1 MLLENIPGTR
11 MTSDLYQKWK
21 GSAEEPVQ
29 IHSKGSL
36 LSKVCY
42 PISSTDA
49 EPEIF
54 GDPVD
59 TLKKSPIY
67 PYGLS
72 DPIVERL
79 HEAGID
85 TVRDLYEADEA
96 RLDEIPTSGNSEFD
110 TDKNTWWHRPYG
122 FRAHG
127 VPS

>member
-1 MLLENIPGTR
+1 

-21 GSAEEPVQ
+21 LSTEEPIQ

-36 LSKVCY
+36 LLKVTL
-42 PISSTDA
+42 PDLDPDA

-54 GDPVD
+54 DDPVD

-79 HEAGID
+79 HEAGFN

-96 RLDEIPTSGNSEFD
+96 RLDEIPYIGEFRIRHL
-110 TDKNTWWHRPYG
+110 KNAVAQAIWL
-122 FRAHG
+122 
-127 VPS
+127 